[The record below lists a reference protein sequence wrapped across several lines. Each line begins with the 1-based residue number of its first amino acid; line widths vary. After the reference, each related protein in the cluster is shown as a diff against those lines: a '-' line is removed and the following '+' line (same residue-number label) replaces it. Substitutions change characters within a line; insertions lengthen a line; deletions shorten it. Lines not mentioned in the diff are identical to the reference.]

1 MRALLLHRPILRL
14 AAAGLG
20 CALLVAAAGL
30 WLERSRFGATDRE
43 AFERVQR
50 EVQAEFGR
58 MATELSRVAGGEA
71 EVARTSLGD
80 QASDRGTRELF
91 SRASALIRGMERGSA
106 ALTVY
111 ELGRGNTV
119 PVAWAGRPSELPTE
133 RVNGPAALF
142 IAPGPLGFRLVR
154 IEPVTSKPAGARVGT
169 VAAERVF
176 SEHSTVAGAAR
187 QRFSIETS
195 LAEVSLRT
203 RYEGAGE
210 RDDPASFLVRAPS
223 GDPLLEATVDPA
235 DLRASRS
242 EFRRG
247 VIDVMLAT
255 LGLTL
260 LLVCGP
266 LLDRRALSRDV
277 GAHAWCSLAIAGL
290 VVAARAVFWLASPP
304 GATPV
309 LSPAV
314 YASPELGPLFRHPI
328 DFLLDGL
335 AALAL
340 VVIATAELERWRLA
354 VRGRR
359 VAPFRSPAGSAAF
372 VAVQA
377 ATGVSLA
384 LAVAGYEVFLANTFH
399 RAGIDL
405 LYFSPHP
412 WEPARSSM
420 QFGLI
425 AFHAAFAWL
434 AVIGLRTALARWRF
448 RPTDGLQLATV
459 LVCWGAPAGA
469 WLARGTGW
477 DTPGIEAALVCAVFI
492 AAVLAAP
499 RGLSRMRRA
508 SQGLRLVV
516 TFVAL
521 LMPAALSYPSLVRF
535 EDRARRRAVET
546 VYGPEVLNQRD
557 NLLERLQTAQQEI
570 DRRQSEL
577 EAFVSVSGPPP
588 GFAPTPESAFLTW
601 RDTALERNRVSSA
614 IELYNAAG
622 ALVSR
627 FALNLPEETVGQ
639 RWHEEN
645 CEWQTFGEIS
655 PFGAQERQLL
665 HAGRNICGPE
675 VEGGMRVPRT
685 REILGTIVI
694 HVILDDSTLSFIS
707 SQNPYFELLRG
718 ERFKARDEA
727 PGRELEFV
735 VYGWSRTPNYVSGTS
750 AWPIDERLFDR
761 IYQSRRPFWTRLSA
775 DDRDYEVYLENDRR
789 GIYALGYPVIP
800 PVGHAINLAELTTL
814 VGLLYILVLVGTVV
828 FRVVAARR
836 VTSGRALLREV
847 RESFYRKL
855 FLAFVAAS
863 VIPVVTLALVT
874 RAYIAD
880 RLRHDVESAAHKT
893 TAVARRVIEEYSVP
907 AGPGLQ
913 SVLSDDAMIGL
924 SRIVGQ
930 DVNLFNGPE
939 LVATSERDLFA
950 SGLLP
955 TRTPADV
962 YSAILLDRLPTV
974 ITEEQAGTF
983 RYMVA
988 AAPARANGRDAL
1000 LTVPLTLRQQEIE
1013 REIDDLNR
1021 RIVLAAM
1028 LFILVGAS
1036 IGYPLAERIS
1046 DPVNRLMR
1054 ATRRIARGEVDV
1066 HIATT
1071 ASDEL
1076 RRLVEAFN
1084 MMATELRRQRQ
1095 ELERT
1100 HRLEAWAEMAR
1111 QVAHEIKN
1119 PLTPIQLNAEHLRRV
1134 HADRGKP
1141 LEPVLESC
1149 IDAILSQVRLLRQI
1163 ASEFSSFASS
1173 PTARRAPTD
1182 LGELLHEVMRPY
1194 ESGASRVEFFVDV
1207 QPGLPLLEIDRTLV
1221 GRALTNVVD
1230 NALHAMPGGG
1240 TLRVRAAAHVVD
1252 GVELVVED
1260 TGVGMDDEALA
1271 RLFEPYFSTKA
1282 VGTGLGLAIARRNV
1296 ELNGGTI
1303 RVTSERGR
1311 GTRVTINLPRAETGS
1326 STEN

>member
-1 MRALLLHRPILRL
+1 MRALLHHRPILRL
-14 AAAGLG
+14 VVAGLG
-20 CALLVAAAGL
+20 SALLVAVVGL
-30 WLERSRFGATDRE
+30 GMERQRFGATDQD
-43 AFERVQR
+43 AFGRVQR

-58 MATELSRVAGGEA
+58 MATELSRAAAAEAVAAGPALQEQGN
-71 EVARTSLGD
+71 
-80 QASDRGTRELF
+80 DRVLRELF
-91 SRASALIRGMERGSA
+91 SRASTLIKDMDAGSV
-106 ALTVY
+106 ALTVF
-111 ELGRGNTV
+111 EAGQGSAV
-119 PVAWAGRPSELPTE
+119 PVAWAGRPSELPAE
-133 RVNGPAALF
+133 RTNGPAALF

-154 IEPVTSKPAGARVGT
+154 IDPVYGPGRARIGT

-176 SEHSTVAGAAR
+176 SEHSTVAGTSR
-187 QRFSIETS
+187 QRFTIETS

-203 RYEGAGE
+203 RYEGAGDRE
-210 RDDPASFLVRAPS
+210 APQSFLVRAP
-223 GDPLLEATVDPA
+223 GGEPLLEATVDPV
-235 DLRASRS
+235 DLLDARVQ
-242 EFRRG
+242 FRRG
-247 VIDVMLAT
+247 VLDIVLAT
-255 LGLTL
+255 LALTI
-260 LLVCGP
+260 LLVAGP
-266 LLDRRALSRDV
+266 LLDRRALSRRGGPHLRYSIAV
-277 GAHAWCSLAIAGL
+277 GAC
-290 VVAARAVFWLASPP
+290 VAAARVILWLATPP
-304 GATPV
+304 GPSPIF
-309 LSPAV
+309 SPAV
-314 YASPELGPLFRHPI
+314 YASPELGMLFRHPV
-328 DFLLDGL
+328 DFLLNGL
-335 AALAL
+335 ALLAL
-340 VVIATAELERWRLA
+340 VAAMVTELERWRLG

-359 VAPFRSPAGSAAF
+359 LAPFSSPRRGAAF
-372 VAVQA
+372 VGAQA
-377 ATGVSLA
+377 AAGAALA

-425 AFHAAFAWL
+425 ACHAAFAWL
-434 AVIGLRTALARWRF
+434 MVTGLRSMLARWRV
-448 RPTDGLQLATV
+448 RQTDLRHLAV
-459 LVCWGAPAGA
+459 LVPCWAGPSA
-469 WLARGTGW
+469 VWFAEGTRWG
-477 DTPGIEAALVCAVFI
+477 TPGLEAALVAAAFI

-499 RGLSRMRRA
+499 RGLARMRRA
-508 SQGLRLVV
+508 SQGFRLVV
-516 TFVAL
+516 MFVAL
-521 LMPAALSYPSLVRF
+521 LIPAALSYPSLVRF
-535 EDRARRRAVET
+535 EDSARRRAVET
-546 VYGPEVLNQRD
+546 TYGPEVQNQRD
-557 NLLERLQTAQQEI
+557 SLVERLQAAQREI
-570 DRRQSEL
+570 DRRQAEL
-577 EAFVSVSGPPP
+577 EAFVSVPAPPP
-588 GFAPTPESAFLTW
+588 GYAPTPESAFLTW
-601 RDTALERNRVSSA
+601 RDTALERYRVSSA
-614 IELYNAAG
+614 IELYNAGG

-639 RWHEEN
+639 RWHEDG

-675 VEGGMRVPRT
+675 VSAGAQLPPT

-718 ERFKARDEA
+718 ERFRARDEA

-735 VYGWSRTPNYVSGTS
+735 VYGWSRAPIYVSGTS

-761 IYQSRRPFWTRLSA
+761 VYGSRRPFWTRLSA
-775 DDRDYEVYLENDRR
+775 DGRDYEVYLENDRR
-789 GIYALGYPVIP
+789 GIYALGYPAIP
-800 PVGHAINLAELTTL
+800 PIGHAINLAELTSL
-814 VGLLYILVLVGTVV
+814 VALLYALVLVGGGV

-836 VTSGRALLREV
+836 AASGRALLREV

-907 AGPGLQ
+907 AGLGLK
-913 SVLSDDAMIGL
+913 SALSDDAMIGL

-939 LVATSERDLFA
+939 LAATSERDLFA

-988 AAPARANGRDAL
+988 AAPVRANGRDAL

-1046 DPVNRLMR
+1046 DPVSRLMR

-1084 MMATELRRQRQ
+1084 MMATELSRQRH

-1141 LEPVLESC
+1141 LEPVLEGC
-1149 IDAILSQVRLLRQI
+1149 VDAILSQVRLLRQI

-1173 PTARRAPTD
+1173 PTARLAPAD
-1182 LGELLHEVMRPY
+1182 LGELLAEVVRPY
-1194 ESGASRVEFFVDV
+1194 EAGAGGRVSFSLEVE
-1207 QPGLPLLEIDRTLV
+1207 PGLPLLLIDRTLI
-1221 GRALTNVVD
+1221 GRALTNVID

-1240 TLRVRAAAHVVD
+1240 ALHVLAAAHLPE

-1260 TGVGMDDEALA
+1260 TGVGMDEEALS

-1303 RVTSERGR
+1303 TVTSERGR
-1311 GTRVTINLPRAETGS
+1311 GTQVRILLPVS
-1326 STEN
+1326 PKP